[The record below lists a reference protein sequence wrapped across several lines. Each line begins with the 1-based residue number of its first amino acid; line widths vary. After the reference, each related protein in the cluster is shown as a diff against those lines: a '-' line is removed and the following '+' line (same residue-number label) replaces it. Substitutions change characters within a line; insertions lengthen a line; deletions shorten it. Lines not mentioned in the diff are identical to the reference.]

1 MEERRVA
8 DGWLIPS
15 VAKLDFT
22 DPGGRGYKGIEAQSW
37 EEGILPRFAFLV
49 NKSASHALVPHV
61 RTSGGVKNGRGND
74 ATLSSLSALE

>member
-1 MEERRVA
+1 MKERRVA

-15 VAKLDFT
+15 VAKLDLT

-49 NKSASHALVPHV
+49 NKSSVTCTG
-61 RTSGGVKNGRGND
+61 TSC
-74 ATLSSLSALE
+74 